1 MGVRVAY
8 GKKSKITSAIASGV
22 IPKDSLIITSD
33 AEESELF
40 FYDAAGNMKRISERK
55 QFATISEAQAWV
67 DAYGCDGN
75 IISVGSGEISRRR
88 NGARY
93 SMRPFCKIF

>member
-33 AEESELF
+33 YPACRDDYL
-40 FYDAAGNMKRISERK
+40 
-55 QFATISEAQAWV
+55 QADCCV
-67 DAYGCDGN
+67 
-75 IISVGSGEISRRR
+75 
-88 NGARY
+88 
-93 SMRPFCKIF
+93 

>member
-40 FYDAAGNMKRISERK
+40 FYDAAGI
-55 QFATISEAQAWV
+55 
-67 DAYGCDGN
+67 
-75 IISVGSGEISRRR
+75 
-88 NGARY
+88 
-93 SMRPFCKIF
+93 